1 MTPKDLH
8 YLQPLA
14 IFGVSSRG
22 QGFGALA
29 FRELRKA
36 GIEAYAVNPKGGQW
50 NGETLFTGLQ
60 ELPKPPLAAIILI
73 KGMGAITAVEEAAAN
88 GVKKIWLQGGSD
100 SPEIRERCAGLG
112 LETLRGECILMRSG
126 GFPHNLHRLIHDFLA
141 RKRRWQR
148 RNMK

>member
-1 MTPKDLH
+1 MTQADYQH
-8 YLQPLA
+8 LQPLA
-14 IFGVSSRG
+14 VFGVSSRG

-29 FRELRKA
+29 FKELRKA

-50 NGETLFTGLQ
+50 RGEKLFTAIR
-60 ELPKPPLAAIILI
+60 ELPKPPQAAIILI

-112 LETLRGECILMRSG
+112 LETLRGECILMRAG
-126 GFPHNLHRLIHDFLA
+126 GFPHNLHRLIHDLLA
-141 RKRRWQR
+141 RKR
-148 RNMK
+148 